1 MLLFF
6 NIGSGELILILLI
19 LFVVLGPKR
28 MPEVARTVGKAIN
41 EMKRASAG
49 FKNEIDKEVQ
59 KIERETKLTE
69 FIQERRDTNP
79 ETVEQ
84 IEQAVER
91 AEQTEDGSTEA
102 GTDDI
107 QQDTYTEQDNEP
119 DNESNPESNK
129 SEG

>member
-69 FIQERRDTNP
+69 FIQDRRDTNSGP
-79 ETVEQ
+79 AEQ

-91 AEQTEDGSTEA
+91 TEQTEDGSNEV
-102 GTDDI
+102 GTDEI
-107 QQDTYTEQDNEP
+107 QQDIDTKQDTEP